1 MAWLWGSEEKIE
13 KNGETSN
20 NNVNNN
26 VFVANQDPIN
36 IHNNEIV
43 IILYIICAI
52 KIIEFV
58 YFLFNKYSSCLKK
71 KYNNK
76 NQNKA

>member
-1 MAWLWGSEEKIE
+1 MAWLWGSDEKVE

-26 VFVANQDPIN
+26 VFVANPNHIN
-36 IHNNEIV
+36 IHNDEIV
-43 IILYIICAI
+43 ILLYIICAI

-58 YFLFNKYSSCLKK
+58 YFVVNKYLNGLKK
-71 KYNNK
+71 KYVK
-76 NQNKA
+76 NQTP